1 MSSSVTP
8 SFQQVKSGA
17 DRKRT
22 PLPRSAGATRRGSAG
37 ASTSTTG
44 ASTAQA
50 RKDAASPVIWG
61 KNTAD
66 DKSADP
72 SAKEVEASEE
82 VAASIPPIEES
93 LEEHANANGEQD
105 DEHGE
110 ESSDQDDEHGEE
122 GSEGLRDFES
132 DDDDLGVK
140 DGDQADNS
148 LDETGEN
155 GADGDRISLAE
166 ATLVLEETKMS
177 TETMSTEK
185 PQATLPRTHSR
196 ERSVSLQRSVSLPA
210 WQEKTAQG
218 RQGVLRKELRPGR
231 LCQHWDSIKRG
242 CILYTWQN
250 GLEQAK
256 VPYWIVPDEMINDP
270 LLVEHVI
277 QAMGLMPP
285 NLLLRF
291 SRVKSSIMSWHNYWD
306 FDKTG
311 DGDVTEAELPFVLPP
326 GMSREKREVA
336 EYLCSIAKDRVRNI
350 LSGVCSACNQAGACA
365 KPLQHQRHI
374 YHSIPPLLRE
384 ACATLAQVPGL
395 S

>member
-1 MSSSVTP
+1 MSSRVTP

-22 PLPRSAGATRRGSAG
+22 PLPRSAGAIRRGSAG
-37 ASTSTTG
+37 SSTSTTG

-61 KNTAD
+61 KDAAD
-66 DKSADP
+66 SKGAEPSADSKAAEP

-122 GSEGLRDFES
+122 GPEGLSDSES

-155 GADGDRISLAE
+155 GADGDRTSLAE

-196 ERSVSLQRSVSLPA
+196 ERSVSLQR
-210 WQEKTAQG
+210 QE
-218 RQGVLRKELRPGR
+218 
-231 LCQHWDSIKRG
+231 
-242 CILYTWQN
+242 
-250 GLEQAK
+250 GLHPVYVAK
-256 VPYWIVPDEMINDP
+256 W
-270 LLVEHVI
+270 
-277 QAMGLMPP
+277 
-285 NLLLRF
+285 
-291 SRVKSSIMSWHNYWD
+291 
-306 FDKTG
+306 T
-311 DGDVTEAELPFVLPP
+311 
-326 GMSREKREVA
+326 
-336 EYLCSIAKDRVRNI
+336 
-350 LSGVCSACNQAGACA
+350 
-365 KPLQHQRHI
+365 
-374 YHSIPPLLRE
+374 
-384 ACATLAQVPGL
+384 
-395 S
+395 

>member
-1 MSSSVTP
+1 MSSRVTP
-8 SFQQVKSGA
+8 SFQQVKSDA
-17 DRKRT
+17 DRRRI
-22 PLPRSAGATRRGSAG
+22 PRSAGATRRGSAG
-37 ASTSTTG
+37 SSTSTSG

-61 KNTAD
+61 KDAAD
-66 DKSADP
+66 SKGAEPSTDSKAAEP
-72 SAKEVEASEE
+72 SAKEVEASHE
-82 VAASIPPIEES
+82 VAAPIPPIEES
-93 LEEHANANGEQD
+93 LEEHANANDKQE
-105 DEHGE
+105 DEN
-110 ESSDQDDEHGEE
+110 GEE
-122 GSEGLRDFES
+122 GSDQDGENGEEGSDGLSDQES
-132 DDDDLGVK
+132 SQEDDDDDVEVK
-140 DGDQADNS
+140 DADKADNS
-148 LDETGEN
+148 LDKTGES
-155 GADGDRISLAE
+155 GGDGDGTGLAE

-177 TETMSTEK
+177 TEAMSTEK
-185 PQATLPRTHSR
+185 PQATLPRTHSK
-196 ERSVSLQRSVSLPA
+196 ERSLSLQRSVSLPA

-218 RQGVLRKELRPGR
+218 GQGVLRKELRAGR

-350 LSGVCSACNQAGACA
+350 LSGVCSACNQAGACMET
-365 KPLQHQRHI
+365 LQ
-374 YHSIPPLLRE
+374 L
-384 ACATLAQVPGL
+384 
-395 S
+395 

>member
-1 MSSSVTP
+1 MSSRVTP
-8 SFQQVKSGA
+8 SFQQVKSG

-22 PLPRSAGATRRGSAG
+22 PLQRSAGATRRGSAVSPT
-37 ASTSTTG
+37 STSG

-61 KNTAD
+61 KDTAD
-66 DKSADP
+66 NKSAEP
-72 SAKEVEASEE
+72 SAKEIEASEE
-82 VAASIPPIEES
+82 VAAPIPAIEES
-93 LEEHANANGEQD
+93 LEEHANENDEQD
-105 DEHGE
+105 DENGE
-110 ESSDQDDEHGEE
+110 EDSDQDDENGEE
-122 GSEGLRDFES
+122 GSEGRSDQQSGQE
-132 DDDDLGVK
+132 DDDDDVGVK

-155 GADGDRISLAE
+155 GADGDRTSLAE

-185 PQATLPRTHSR
+185 PQATLLRSNSR

-210 WQEKTAQG
+210 WQDKTAQG
-218 RQGVLRKELRPGR
+218 GQGVLRKELRPGR

-311 DGDVTEAELPFVLPP
+311 DGDVTERKVGFIEITA
-326 GMSREKREVA
+326 M
-336 EYLCSIAKDRVRNI
+336 
-350 LSGVCSACNQAGACA
+350 
-365 KPLQHQRHI
+365 RH
-374 YHSIPPLLRE
+374 RR
-384 ACATLAQVPGL
+384 GG
-395 S
+395 